1 MRSCAGVHGPGG
13 EGLVTTAADGDLLVG
28 GTVVGPLG
36 GEVIAM
42 LTTAIHGR
50 VPIGT
55 LQTMCCADPTWHG
68 AGRTA
73 LSRFA

>member
-1 MRSCAGVHGPGG
+1 M
-13 EGLVTTAADGDLLVG
+13 
-28 GTVVGPLG
+28 G

-50 VPIGT
+50 VPIST
-55 LQTMCCADPTWHG
+55 LQTMIYAYPTWHG
-68 AGRTA
+68 DVRTA